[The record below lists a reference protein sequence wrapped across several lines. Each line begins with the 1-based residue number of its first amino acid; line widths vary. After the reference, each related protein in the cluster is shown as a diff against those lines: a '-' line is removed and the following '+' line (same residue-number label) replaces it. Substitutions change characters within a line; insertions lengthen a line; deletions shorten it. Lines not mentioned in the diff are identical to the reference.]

1 MKSFAP
7 GQFPTIRPR
16 RLRQSPALRRLV
28 SETRLS
34 PQQLILPL
42 FVRPGKRQRKPI
54 GAMPGVFQL
63 SVDEL
68 LKDTEKAIDAGVPA
82 VILFGIPEEKDS
94 KASGAYAENG
104 IVQREITF
112 SKNVMRFY
120 FLKLAETFLLLRSSP
135 TKSRAVF

>member
-7 GQFPTIRPR
+7 GQFPMIRPR

-34 PQQLILPL
+34 AQQLVLPL
-42 FVRPGKRQRKPI
+42 FVRPGKRQRKAI
-54 GAMPGVFQL
+54 NAMPGIFQL

-68 LKDTEKAIDAGVPA
+68 LKDAEKAIDTGVSA

-104 IVQREITF
+104 IVQRAVRALKKEFSELLVITD
-112 SKNVMRFY
+112 VC
-120 FLKLAETFLLLRSSP
+120 LC
-135 TKSRAVF
+135 